1 MPVKRLSLKLRRR
14 RSSDNPTDCGG
25 FLRVGGGTEAQR
37 NSSGGT
43 NPNPKEANCDQY
55 NYGECSPA
63 QLIKPSTNPQ
73 EYKFTV
79 TNAAA
84 PAPATKSTASM
95 SAVDDPPIPSEITVP
110 CHLLKKDAHTPA
122 AARTNGG
129 LGGIACNTATKPTT
143 ADRKNSIEGGGDH
156 ASSSSSSKSSA
167 SSQSYKKPT
176 VTYGQQEIVWSVT
189 RRTLPRDCRAT
200 RHWLH
205 ELDTS
210 SGSGSSCP
218 EDEQDS
224 IGNLSDE
231 EMLAEVFNLPP
242 PSRTA
247 TATNT
252 NIAAA
257 AKAKPPPP
265 TYDEC
270 VQLGLFGAGVA
281 QAQDQDQQQATKATA
296 KSPLREEIDDIV
308 ASLSLSLAAPSSSSA
323 AAAAAAADDS
333 PPTGGSLY
341 PQLGSMGS
349 VGSK

>member
-14 RSSDNPTDCGG
+14 RSNDNPTDCGG
-25 FLRVGGGTEAQR
+25 FLRVGGRTGSQR

-43 NPNPKEANCDQY
+43 NPNPTEANCDQY

-63 QLIKPSTNPQ
+63 QTVKPSTSPQ

-84 PAPATKSTASM
+84 PAPATKSTAST
-95 SAVDDPPIPSEITVP
+95 SACEDPPIPSEITVP
-110 CHLLKKDAHTPA
+110 CHLLKEDAHTS
-122 AARTNGG
+122 ARTNGG
-129 LGGIACNTATKPTT
+129 LGGLGGPGGTATKPTT
-143 ADRKNSIEGGGDH
+143 ADCKYTTEAGDH
-156 ASSSSSSKSSA
+156 AFSSSSSSKSSA
-167 SSQSYKKPT
+167 SSSSQSYKKPT
-176 VTYGQQEIVWSVT
+176 ITYGQQDIVWSVT

-231 EMLAEVFNLPP
+231 EMLAEVFNLPS
-242 PSRTA
+242 PSRT
-247 TATNT
+247 TTDT
-252 NIAAA
+252 TVAA

-281 QAQDQDQQQATKATA
+281 QDQDHHHQQATKATA

-308 ASLSLSLAAPSSSSA
+308 ASLSLAAPSSSSA
-323 AAAAAAADDS
+323 AAAAVTITS